1 MPLPS
6 ARSTRRDAL
15 PRASPPSSSLAHSA
29 GQSDSATSIEIAT
42 DAARTKPNSMNRR
55 PISPSRNDSGMNT
68 AIRVSEVAIT
78 AKVTWR
84 VPSTLATS
92 GLSPSSMRRWMFSST
107 TIASSTTMPIARISA
122 SRVSTLIEK
131 PSA

>member
-1 MPLPS
+1 VLSCRGPS
-6 ARSTRRDAL
+6 RVL
-15 PRASPPSSSLAHSA
+15 SA
-29 GQSDSATSIEIAT
+29 GHSVSATSIEIAI
-42 DAARTKPNSMNRR
+42 AAASTKPNSVNSR
-55 PISPSRNDSGMNT
+55 PTSPSRNEIGMNT

-84 VPSTLATS
+84 DPSTPAIS
-92 GLSPSSMRRWMFSST
+92 GDSPSSIRRWMFSST

-122 SRVSTLIEK
+122 SKVSTLIEK